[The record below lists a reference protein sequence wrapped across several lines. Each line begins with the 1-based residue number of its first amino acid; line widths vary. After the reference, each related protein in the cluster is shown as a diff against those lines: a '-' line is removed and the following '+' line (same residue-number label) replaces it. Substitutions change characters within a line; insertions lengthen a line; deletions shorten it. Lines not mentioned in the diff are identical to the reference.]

1 MTGQIQTD
9 NEQIIR
15 KYADMVYRLALSYT
29 HNRMDAD
36 DVFQETFLRYVR
48 RQPEFESEVHE
59 KAWFVRVT
67 VNCAK
72 SLLTSPWRK
81 RTQVLDGRESY
92 TMEEEHQLDEALAQL
107 KPEERTLIHLYYY
120 EGYKTDEIA
129 GILKKKPSTIRS
141 QLTRARRKLEEI
153 VKEDALC

>member
-1 MTGQIQTD
+1 MSGQKQPD
-9 NEQIIR
+9 NERIVR

-29 HNRMDAD
+29 RNRMDAD

-48 RQPEFESEVHE
+48 KQPRFESEEHE
-59 KAWFVRVT
+59 KAWFIRVT

-92 TMEEEHQLDEALAQL
+92 TMEEERRLDEALALL
-107 KPEERTLIHLYYY
+107 KPEDRTLIHLYYY

-129 GILKKKPSTIRS
+129 GILRKKPSTIRS
-141 QLTRARRKLEEI
+141 QLTRARKKLEEI
-153 VKEDALC
+153 VKEDAL